1 MATETQQKK
10 SKYPLHFAVMLI
22 IMFCFRFIPPPGSV
36 TPYGMAVLGIFL
48 GLIYGWTFIN
58 LLIPSLCGAVLLAT
72 TDYGTCT
79 EVFVAMFSNSTVLMM
94 LLGVLAFMAVQ
105 QSGAGDWIIAKLLSS
120 KLVKRSP
127 IFLLEIFILVFVLGN
142 IVGLVW
148 FLYFALMP
156 IMAEMFLRC
165 GYEKGDKL
173 IYFFFAGCLM
183 AGQTGMSLF
192 PFMGWSLMTCGTMM
206 QLTQTP
212 ISYNTYMA
220 LMLIVIALEMITL
233 PLLMKVCRCDFSKLA
248 SVDVDSVFPAQ
259 EGKLNTRQKLATI
272 SVLLFIIVVVVASML
287 AGSVP
292 ALNWLNTKIGVV
304 GFMVVLWI
312 FIIACKTDGKPIL
325 DMRQAASDFQ
335 WDMLM
340 LIAVALLISSALT
353 AEPTGISGWMAGLLM
368 PLFAGVNPLVFL
380 LVLAVVTIVLTNLGN
395 NIAVCFVMINLTCAM
410 YNNGFPVN
418 ITAAALIISLSSV
431 FVAYLTPA
439 ASLPG
444 ALMHSNPAMTSASV
458 YKGTVIL
465 MIYGALLLMAVVV
478 PYILIAG

>member
-1 MATETQQKK
+1 MTAKAPTKIN
-10 SKYPLHFAVMLI
+10 KYPIHLAIMLI
-22 IMFCFRFIPPPGSV
+22 IMFFFRFIPPPGSV
-36 TPYGMAVLGIFL
+36 TPYGMAILGIFI

-58 LLIPSLCGAVLLAT
+58 LLIPSLCGAVILAT

-94 LLGVLAFMAVQ
+94 LLGVLAFAMVQ
-105 QSGAGDWIIAKLLSS
+105 LSGAGDWLIATLLSA
-120 KLVKRSP
+120 KIVKKSP
-127 IFLLEIFILVFVLGN
+127 IILLEIFLLIFFIGN
-142 IVGLVW
+142 NTGLVW

-156 IMAEMFLRC
+156 LMAEMFAKC

-173 IYFFFAGCLM
+173 VYFFYAGCLM
-183 AGQTGMSLF
+183 AGQTGMCLF
-192 PFMGWSLMTCGTMM
+192 PFRGWSLMTAGTMM
-206 QLTQTP
+206 QLTQIP
-212 ISYNTYMA
+212 IPYNTYMG
-220 LMLIVIALEMITL
+220 LMLILSLVEMITL
-233 PLLMKVCRCDFSKLA
+233 PLLMKLCRCDFSKLA
-248 SVDVDSVFPAQ
+248 SVDIAAVFPATDKKIPRQ
-259 EGKLNTRQKLATI
+259 QKLA
-272 SVLLFIIVVVVASML
+272 LLATVVFVAAVVITNMFASRL
-287 AGSVP
+287 FV
-292 ALNWLNTKIGVV
+292 LNWLNTKLGVI

-312 FIIACKTDGKPIL
+312 FIIAFKTEGKPIL

-368 PLFAGVNPLVFL
+368 PLFAGADPLVFL
-380 LVLAVVTIVLTNLGN
+380 LVLALATIVLTNVGN

-439 ASLPG
+439 ASMPG
-444 ALMHSNPAMTSASV
+444 ALLHSNPMMTSSMV
-458 YKGTVIL
+458 YKGTFIL
-465 MIYGALLLMAVVV
+465 MVYGAGILMAVVI
-478 PYILIAG
+478 PYVMLAV